1 MCACPGS
8 VHEKTVS
15 SSCARNR
22 LEATPDIGATSQV
35 RPVIH
40 IDAYA
45 VYREVAN
52 NSSVLLLGLTR
63 FAAGDFFRVVDD
75 EHVKQFQLK
84 P

>member
-1 MCACPGS
+1 
-8 VHEKTVS
+8 
-15 SSCARNR
+15 
-22 LEATPDIGATSQV
+22 
-35 RPVIH
+35 VIH

-63 FAAGDFFRVVDD
+63 FSAVYFFRVVDY